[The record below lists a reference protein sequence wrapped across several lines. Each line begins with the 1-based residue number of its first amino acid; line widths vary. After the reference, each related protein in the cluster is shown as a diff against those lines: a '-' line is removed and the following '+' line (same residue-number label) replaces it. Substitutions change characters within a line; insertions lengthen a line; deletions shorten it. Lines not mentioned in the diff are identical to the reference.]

1 MFLINTYLI
10 LLIYIYIYIYIYI
23 SKEYLAWY
31 VIIFLMCDAYDIFL
45 IIIYKMYGHQINL
58 K

>member
-10 LLIYIYIYIYIYI
+10 LLIYIYIYI